1 MTEAVQALLL
11 RQIFLPI
18 IIKIEWNGDSGVDIG
33 ISVFMF
39 SGRRNVKNENAIFS
53 LQKLY
58 FEIDYGIINVK
69 FIDLKEFRTKSLVCR
84 I

>member
-1 MTEAVQALLL
+1 MTEAVQALFL

-18 IIKIEWNGDSGVDIG
+18 IIKIEWNGDSGVDTG
-33 ISVFMF
+33 ISIFMF
-39 SGRRNVKNENAIFS
+39 SGRRNVKNENVIFS

-58 FEIDYGIINVK
+58 FEIVYGIINVK
-69 FIDLKEFRTKSLVCR
+69 FIGLKEFRAKSLVCR